1 MSASPVR
8 ERRSD
13 YKLRKKLVNK
23 LRIGI
28 AGLGT
33 VAQGVLH
40 LVRSNGSLMT
50 SRTGIE
56 LVVQRIASRSAKPG
70 VDLLG
75 AVFSTNVHDLV
86 ADPEVDVILELI
98 GGEGLAKDLI
108 ESALAAGKQVVTA
121 NKAVIAA
128 HGDQLLAGGNVPL
141 RFEAAVAGA
150 IPIIQSLQHGL
161 AANRIDAIY
170 GIINGTCNYM
180 LTVMEEEGLAFEEV
194 LAQAQAL
201 GYAEADPAFDIQG
214 TDAAHKLTILAAL
227 GFGTSYDFS
236 ALYVEGITQIA
247 AEDIQYAKELGFKIK
262 HLGIAVHSD
271 AGLETRVHPA
281 LVPES
286 ALLASVNGVM
296 NAVQVVS
303 DGAGETLF
311 SGPGA
316 GGAATA
322 SAVLAD
328 VLSLGS
334 AIAGQSGAGIQR
346 QNQNQDQDQNQ
357 DKPKAGPAPAI
368 GRVAMDDI
376 ASACYLRIPT
386 VDRPGVFAQ
395 VASALSAHSISI
407 EAVIQKE
414 QPASDASVSIV
425 IMTNRVVESVVNA
438 ALEELSTLG
447 TVVGEI
453 TRIRV
458 APTH

>member
-1 MSASPVR
+1 M
-8 ERRSD
+8 
-13 YKLRKKLVNK
+13 NK

-40 LVRSNGSLMT
+40 LIATNGDLVAKRTGVQLSIQRVA
-50 SRTGIE
+50 SRTT
-56 LVVQRIASRSAKPG
+56 KPE

-75 AVFSTNVHDLV
+75 GVFSNNVHDLV
-86 ADPEVDVILELI
+86 ADPDVDVILELI
-98 GGEGLAKDLI
+98 GGEGLAKELI
-108 ESALAAGKQVVTA
+108 ESALAAGKRVVTA

-128 HGDQLLAGGNVPL
+128 HGDQLLASGNVPL

-150 IPIIQSLQHGL
+150 IPIIQSLNQGL
-161 AANRIDAIY
+161 AANRIESIY

-180 LTVMEEEGLAFEEV
+180 LTVMEEEGLAFDQV
-194 LAQAQAL
+194 LSQAQAL
-201 GYAEADPAFDIQG
+201 GYAEADPAFDIEG
-214 TDAAHKLTILAAL
+214 VDAAHKLTILAAL
-227 GFGTSYDFS
+227 GFATSYDFS

-247 AEDIQYAKELGFKIK
+247 AEDIQYAQELGFKIK
-262 HLGIAVHSD
+262 HLGIARNTD

-281 LVPES
+281 LVPTSE
-286 ALLASVNGVM
+286 LLASVNGVM

-303 DGAGETLF
+303 DAAGETLF

-328 VLSLGS
+328 VLTFVATNFSEREPSPPESQGT
-334 AIAGQSGAGIQR
+334 ATQIQ
-346 QNQNQDQDQNQ
+346 
-357 DKPKAGPAPAI
+357 
-368 GRVAMDDI
+368 RVAMDAI
-376 ASACYLRIPT
+376 PSACYLRIPT
-386 VDRPGVFAQ
+386 LDQPGVFAQ

-414 QPASDASVSIV
+414 PSSADTSVSIV
-425 IMTNRVVESVVNA
+425 ILTDMVVESAVNA
-438 ALEELSTLG
+438 ALKDLAELAA
-447 TVVGEI
+447 VVGNI

>member
-1 MSASPVR
+1 M
-8 ERRSD
+8 
-13 YKLRKKLVNK
+13 
-23 LRIGI
+23 
-28 AGLGT
+28 
-33 VAQGVLH
+33 AQGVLH

-50 SRTGIE
+50 SRTGVE

-108 ESALAAGKQVVTA
+108 ESALAAGKPVVTA

-128 HGDQLLAGGNVPL
+128 HGNQLLAGGNVPL

-150 IPIIQSLQHGL
+150 IPIIQSLRQGL

-328 VLSLGS
+328 VLSLGP
-334 AIAGQSGAGIQR
+334 AIAGQSGAAAQR
-346 QNQNQDQDQNQ
+346 QNQNQ

-368 GRVAMDDI
+368 SRVAMDDI

-438 ALEELSTLG
+438 ALKELSALD

>member
-1 MSASPVR
+1 
-8 ERRSD
+8 
-13 YKLRKKLVNK
+13 
-23 LRIGI
+23 
-28 AGLGT
+28 

-50 SRTGIE
+50 SRTGVE

-108 ESALAAGKQVVTA
+108 ESALAAGKPVVTA

-128 HGDQLLAGGNVPL
+128 HGNQLLAGGNVPL

-150 IPIIQSLQHGL
+150 IPIIQSLRQGL

-247 AEDIQYAKELGFKIK
+247 AADIQYAKELGFKIK

-334 AIAGQSGAGIQR
+334 AIAGQSGAAAQR
-346 QNQNQDQDQNQ
+346 QNQNQ

-368 GRVAMDDI
+368 SRVAMDDI

-438 ALEELSTLG
+438 ALKELSALD

>member
-1 MSASPVR
+1 M
-8 ERRSD
+8 
-13 YKLRKKLVNK
+13 NK

-40 LVRSNGSLMT
+40 LIATNGDLMAKRT
-50 SRTGIE
+50 GVQLSIQRVASRTT
-56 LVVQRIASRSAKPG
+56 KPE

-75 AVFSTNVHDLV
+75 GVFSNNVHDLV
-86 ADPEVDVILELI
+86 ADPDVDVILELI
-98 GGEGLAKDLI
+98 GGEGLAKELI
-108 ESALAAGKQVVTA
+108 ESALAAGKRVVTA

-128 HGDQLLAGGNVPL
+128 HGDQLLASGNVPL

-150 IPIIQSLQHGL
+150 IPIIQSLNQGL
-161 AANRIDAIY
+161 AANRIESIY

-180 LTVMEEEGLAFEEV
+180 LTVMEEEGLAFDQV
-194 LAQAQAL
+194 LSQAQAL
-201 GYAEADPAFDIQG
+201 GYAEADPAFDIEG
-214 TDAAHKLTILAAL
+214 VDAAHKLTILAAL
-227 GFGTSYDFS
+227 GFATSYDFS

-247 AEDIQYAKELGFKIK
+247 AEDIQYAQELGFKIK
-262 HLGIAVHSD
+262 HLGIARNTD

-281 LVPES
+281 LVPTSE
-286 ALLASVNGVM
+286 LLASVNGVM

-303 DGAGETLF
+303 DAAGETLF

-328 VLSLGS
+328 VLTFAATNFSERKPSPPESQGT
-334 AIAGQSGAGIQR
+334 ATQIQ
-346 QNQNQDQDQNQ
+346 
-357 DKPKAGPAPAI
+357 
-368 GRVAMDDI
+368 RVAMDAI
-376 ASACYLRIPT
+376 PSACYLRIPT
-386 VDRPGVFAQ
+386 LDQPGVFAQ

-414 QPASDASVSIV
+414 PSSADTSVSIV
-425 IMTNRVVESVVNA
+425 ILTDMVVESAVNA
-438 ALEELSTLG
+438 ALKDLAELAA
-447 TVVGEI
+447 VVGNI

>member
-1 MSASPVR
+1 M
-8 ERRSD
+8 
-13 YKLRKKLVNK
+13 NK

-40 LVRSNGSLMT
+40 LIATNGDLVAKRTGVQLSIQRVA
-50 SRTGIE
+50 SRT
-56 LVVQRIASRSAKPG
+56 AKPE

-75 AVFSTNVHDLV
+75 GVFSNNVHDLV
-86 ADPEVDVILELI
+86 ADPDVDVILELI
-98 GGEGLAKDLI
+98 GGEGLAKELI
-108 ESALAAGKQVVTA
+108 ESALAARKRVVTA
-121 NKAVIAA
+121 NKAVIAV
-128 HGDQLLAGGNVPL
+128 HGDQLLASGNVPL

-150 IPIIQSLQHGL
+150 IPIIQSLNQGL
-161 AANRIDAIY
+161 AANRIESIY

-180 LTVMEEEGLAFEEV
+180 LTVMEEEGLAFDQV
-194 LAQAQAL
+194 LSQAQAL
-201 GYAEADPAFDIQG
+201 GYAEADPAFDIEG
-214 TDAAHKLTILAAL
+214 VDAAHKLTILAAL
-227 GFGTSYDFS
+227 GFATSYDFS

-247 AEDIQYAKELGFKIK
+247 AEDIQYAQELGFKIK
-262 HLGIAVHSD
+262 HLGIARNTD

-281 LVPES
+281 LVPTSE
-286 ALLASVNGVM
+286 LLASVNGVM

-303 DGAGETLF
+303 DAAGETLF

-328 VLSLGS
+328 VLTFAATNFSEREPSPPESQGT
-334 AIAGQSGAGIQR
+334 ATQIQ
-346 QNQNQDQDQNQ
+346 
-357 DKPKAGPAPAI
+357 
-368 GRVAMDDI
+368 RVAMDAI
-376 ASACYLRIPT
+376 PSACYLRIPT
-386 VDRPGVFAQ
+386 LDQPGVFAQ

-414 QPASDASVSIV
+414 PSSADTSVSIV
-425 IMTNRVVESVVNA
+425 ILTDMVVESAVNA
-438 ALEELSTLG
+438 ALKDLAELAA
-447 TVVGEI
+447 VVGNI

>member
-1 MSASPVR
+1 M
-8 ERRSD
+8 
-13 YKLRKKLVNK
+13 
-23 LRIGI
+23 
-28 AGLGT
+28 
-33 VAQGVLH
+33 AQGVLH

-50 SRTGIE
+50 SRTGVE

-108 ESALAAGKQVVTA
+108 ESALAAGKPVVTA

-128 HGDQLLAGGNVPL
+128 HGNQLLAGGNVPL

-150 IPIIQSLQHGL
+150 IPIIQSLRQGL

-247 AEDIQYAKELGFKIK
+247 AADIQYAKELGFKIK

-334 AIAGQSGAGIQR
+334 AIAGQSGAAAQR
-346 QNQNQDQDQNQ
+346 QNQNQ

-368 GRVAMDDI
+368 SRVAMDDI

-438 ALEELSTLG
+438 ALKELSALD

>member
-1 MSASPVR
+1 M
-8 ERRSD
+8 
-13 YKLRKKLVNK
+13 
-23 LRIGI
+23 
-28 AGLGT
+28 
-33 VAQGVLH
+33 AQGVLH

-50 SRTGIE
+50 SRTGVE

-75 AVFSTNVHDLV
+75 AVFSTNVHYLV

-108 ESALAAGKQVVTA
+108 ESALAAGKPVVTA

-128 HGDQLLAGGNVPL
+128 HGNQLLAGGNVPL

-150 IPIIQSLQHGL
+150 IPIIQSLRQGL

-334 AIAGQSGAGIQR
+334 AIAGQSGAAAQR
-346 QNQNQDQDQNQ
+346 QNQNQ

-368 GRVAMDDI
+368 SRVAMDDI

-438 ALEELSTLG
+438 ALKELSALD

>member
-1 MSASPVR
+1 M
-8 ERRSD
+8 
-13 YKLRKKLVNK
+13 NK

-40 LVRSNGSLMT
+40 LIATNGDLMAKRT
-50 SRTGIE
+50 GVQLSIQRVASRTT
-56 LVVQRIASRSAKPG
+56 KPE

-75 AVFSTNVHDLV
+75 GVFSNNVHDLV
-86 ADPEVDVILELI
+86 ADPDVDVILELI
-98 GGEGLAKDLI
+98 GGEGLAKELI
-108 ESALAAGKQVVTA
+108 ESALAAGKRVVTA

-128 HGDQLLAGGNVPL
+128 HGDQLLASGNVPL

-150 IPIIQSLQHGL
+150 IPIIQSLNQGL
-161 AANRIDAIY
+161 AANRIESIY

-180 LTVMEEEGLAFEEV
+180 LTVMEEEGLAFDQV
-194 LAQAQAL
+194 LSQAQAL
-201 GYAEADPAFDIQG
+201 GYAEADPAFDIEG
-214 TDAAHKLTILAAL
+214 VDAAHKLTILAAL
-227 GFGTSYDFS
+227 GFATSYDFS

-247 AEDIQYAKELGFKIK
+247 AEDIQYAQELGFKIK
-262 HLGIAVHSD
+262 HLGIARNTD

-281 LVPES
+281 LVPTSE
-286 ALLASVNGVM
+286 LLASVNGVM

-303 DGAGETLF
+303 DAAGETLF

-316 GGAATA
+316 GVAATA

-328 VLSLGS
+328 VLTFAATNFSEREPSPPESLGT
-334 AIAGQSGAGIQR
+334 ATQIQ
-346 QNQNQDQDQNQ
+346 
-357 DKPKAGPAPAI
+357 
-368 GRVAMDDI
+368 RVAMDAI
-376 ASACYLRIPT
+376 PSACYLRIPT
-386 VDRPGVFAQ
+386 LDQPGVFAQ

-414 QPASDASVSIV
+414 PSSADTSVSIV
-425 IMTNRVVESVVNA
+425 ILTDMVVESAVNA
-438 ALEELSTLG
+438 ALKDLAELAA
-447 TVVGEI
+447 VVGNI

>member
-1 MSASPVR
+1 
-8 ERRSD
+8 
-13 YKLRKKLVNK
+13 
-23 LRIGI
+23 
-28 AGLGT
+28 

-50 SRTGIE
+50 SRTGVE

-108 ESALAAGKQVVTA
+108 ESALAAGKPVVTA

-128 HGDQLLAGGNVPL
+128 HGNQLLAGGNVPL

-150 IPIIQSLQHGL
+150 IPIIQSLHQGL

-201 GYAEADPAFDIQG
+201 GYAEADPVFDIEG

-281 LVPES
+281 LVLES

-334 AIAGQSGAGIQR
+334 AIAGQSGAAAQR
-346 QNQNQDQDQNQ
+346 QNQNQ

-368 GRVAMDDI
+368 SRVAMDDI

-438 ALEELSTLG
+438 ALKELSALD

>member
-1 MSASPVR
+1 VR
-8 ERRSD
+8 DRRSD

-50 SRTGIE
+50 SRTGVE

-108 ESALAAGKQVVTA
+108 ESALAAGKPVVTA

-128 HGDQLLAGGNVPL
+128 HGNQLLAGGNVPL

-150 IPIIQSLQHGL
+150 IPIIQSLHQGL

-286 ALLASVNGVM
+286 ALLANVNGVM

-334 AIAGQSGAGIQR
+334 AIAGQSGAVAQR
-346 QNQNQDQDQNQ
+346 QNQNQDQNQ

-368 GRVAMDDI
+368 SRVAMDDI

-438 ALEELSTLG
+438 ALKELSALDA
-447 TVVGEI
+447 VVGEI

>member
-1 MSASPVR
+1 VR
-8 ERRSD
+8 DRRSD

-50 SRTGIE
+50 SRTGVE

-108 ESALAAGKQVVTA
+108 ESALAAGKPVVTA

-128 HGDQLLAGGNVPL
+128 HGNQLLAGGNVPL

-150 IPIIQSLQHGL
+150 IPIIQSLRQGL

-236 ALYVEGITQIA
+236 ALYVEGIIQIA

-334 AIAGQSGAGIQR
+334 AIAGQSGAAAQR
-346 QNQNQDQDQNQ
+346 QNQNQ

-368 GRVAMDDI
+368 SRVAMDDI

-438 ALEELSTLG
+438 ALKELSALD

>member
-1 MSASPVR
+1 M
-8 ERRSD
+8 
-13 YKLRKKLVNK
+13 
-23 LRIGI
+23 
-28 AGLGT
+28 
-33 VAQGVLH
+33 AQGVLH
-40 LVRSNGSLMT
+40 LIKTNGALMT

-56 LVVQRIASRSAKPG
+56 LVVQRIASRSAKPDM
-70 VDLLG
+70 DLLG
-75 AVFSTNVHDLV
+75 AVFSTDVHDLV

-108 ESALAAGKQVVTA
+108 ESALAAGKPVVTA

-150 IPIIQSLQHGL
+150 IPIIQSLHQGL

-201 GYAEADPAFDIQG
+201 GYAEADPAFDIEG

-334 AIAGQSGAGIQR
+334 AIAGQSGAAAQR
-346 QNQNQDQDQNQ
+346 QNQNQNQNQNQDENQ

-368 GRVAMDDI
+368 RRVAMDDI

-438 ALEELSTLG
+438 ALKELSALD

>member
-1 MSASPVR
+1 M
-8 ERRSD
+8 
-13 YKLRKKLVNK
+13 
-23 LRIGI
+23 
-28 AGLGT
+28 
-33 VAQGVLH
+33 AQGVLH

-50 SRTGIE
+50 SRTGVE

-108 ESALAAGKQVVTA
+108 ESALAAGKPVVTA

-128 HGDQLLAGGNVPL
+128 HGNQLLAGGNVPL

-150 IPIIQSLQHGL
+150 IPIIQSLRQGL

-281 LVPES
+281 LVLES

-334 AIAGQSGAGIQR
+334 AIAGQSGAAAQR
-346 QNQNQDQDQNQ
+346 QNQNQ

-368 GRVAMDDI
+368 SRVAMDDI

-438 ALEELSTLG
+438 ALKELSALD

>member
-1 MSASPVR
+1 M
-8 ERRSD
+8 
-13 YKLRKKLVNK
+13 NK

-40 LVRSNGSLMT
+40 LIATNGDLMAKRT
-50 SRTGIE
+50 GVQLSIQRVASRTT
-56 LVVQRIASRSAKPG
+56 KPE

-75 AVFSTNVHDLV
+75 GVFSNNVHDLV
-86 ADPEVDVILELI
+86 ADPDVDVILELI
-98 GGEGLAKDLI
+98 GGEGLAKELI
-108 ESALAAGKQVVTA
+108 ESALAAGKRVVTA

-128 HGDQLLAGGNVPL
+128 HGDQLLASGNVPL

-150 IPIIQSLQHGL
+150 IPIIQSLNQGL
-161 AANRIDAIY
+161 AANRIESIY

-180 LTVMEEEGLAFEEV
+180 LTVMEEEGLAFDQV
-194 LAQAQAL
+194 LSQAQAL
-201 GYAEADPAFDIQG
+201 GYAEADPAFDIEG
-214 TDAAHKLTILAAL
+214 VDAAHKLTILAAL
-227 GFGTSYDFS
+227 GFATSYDFS

-247 AEDIQYAKELGFKIK
+247 AEDIQYAQELGFKIK
-262 HLGIAVHSD
+262 HLGIARNTD

-281 LVPES
+281 LVPTSE
-286 ALLASVNGVM
+286 LLASVNGVM

-303 DGAGETLF
+303 DAAGETLF

-328 VLSLGS
+328 VLTFAATNFSEREPSPPESQGT
-334 AIAGQSGAGIQR
+334 ATQIQ
-346 QNQNQDQDQNQ
+346 
-357 DKPKAGPAPAI
+357 
-368 GRVAMDDI
+368 RVAMDAI
-376 ASACYLRIPT
+376 PSACYLRIPT
-386 VDRPGVFAQ
+386 LDQPGVFAQ

-414 QPASDASVSIV
+414 PSSADTPVSIV
-425 IMTNRVVESVVNA
+425 ILTDMVVESAVNA
-438 ALEELSTLG
+438 ALKDLAELAA
-447 TVVGEI
+447 VVGNI

>member
-1 MSASPVR
+1 VR
-8 ERRSD
+8 DRRSD

-50 SRTGIE
+50 SRTGVE

-108 ESALAAGKQVVTA
+108 ESALAAGKPVVTA

-128 HGDQLLAGGNVPL
+128 HGNQLLAGGNVPL

-150 IPIIQSLQHGL
+150 IPIIQSLRQGL

-334 AIAGQSGAGIQR
+334 AIAGQSGAAAQR
-346 QNQNQDQDQNQ
+346 QNQNQ

-368 GRVAMDDI
+368 SRVAMDDI

-438 ALEELSTLG
+438 ALKELSALD

>member
-1 MSASPVR
+1 
-8 ERRSD
+8 
-13 YKLRKKLVNK
+13 
-23 LRIGI
+23 
-28 AGLGT
+28 
-33 VAQGVLH
+33 
-40 LVRSNGSLMT
+40 MT
-50 SRTGIE
+50 SRTGVE

-108 ESALAAGKQVVTA
+108 ESALAAGKPVVTA

-150 IPIIQSLQHGL
+150 IPIIQSLHQGL

-334 AIAGQSGAGIQR
+334 AIAGQSGAAAQR
-346 QNQNQDQDQNQ
+346 QNQNQ

-368 GRVAMDDI
+368 SRVAMDDI

-438 ALEELSTLG
+438 ALKELSALD

>member
-13 YKLRKKLVNK
+13 HKLRKKLVNK

-50 SRTGIE
+50 SRTGVE

-108 ESALAAGKQVVTA
+108 ESALAAGKPVVTA

-128 HGDQLLAGGNVPL
+128 HGNQLLAGGNVPL

-150 IPIIQSLQHGL
+150 IPIIQSLRQGL

-334 AIAGQSGAGIQR
+334 AIAGQSGAAAQR
-346 QNQNQDQDQNQ
+346 QNQNQ

-368 GRVAMDDI
+368 SRVAMDDI

-438 ALEELSTLG
+438 ALKELSALD

>member
-1 MSASPVR
+1 M
-8 ERRSD
+8 
-13 YKLRKKLVNK
+13 
-23 LRIGI
+23 
-28 AGLGT
+28 
-33 VAQGVLH
+33 AQGVLH

-50 SRTGIE
+50 SRTGVE

-108 ESALAAGKQVVTA
+108 ESALAAGKPVVTA

-128 HGDQLLAGGNVPL
+128 HGNQLLAGGNVPL

-150 IPIIQSLQHGL
+150 IPIIQSLHQGL

-311 SGPGA
+311 SGQGA

-334 AIAGQSGAGIQR
+334 AIAGQSGAVAQR
-346 QNQNQDQDQNQ
+346 QNQNQDQNQ

-368 GRVAMDDI
+368 SRVAMDDI

-425 IMTNRVVESVVNA
+425 IMTNRVVESVVNV
-438 ALEELSTLG
+438 ALKELSALD

>member
-1 MSASPVR
+1 M
-8 ERRSD
+8 
-13 YKLRKKLVNK
+13 
-23 LRIGI
+23 
-28 AGLGT
+28 
-33 VAQGVLH
+33 AQGVLH
-40 LVRSNGSLMT
+40 LIKTNGALMT

-56 LVVQRIASRSAKPG
+56 LVVQRIASRSAKPDM
-70 VDLLG
+70 DLLG
-75 AVFSTNVHDLV
+75 AVFSTDVHDLV

-108 ESALAAGKQVVTA
+108 ESALAADKSVVTA

-150 IPIIQSLQHGL
+150 IPIIQSLHQGL

-201 GYAEADPAFDIQG
+201 GYAEADPAFDIEG

-334 AIAGQSGAGIQR
+334 AIAGQSGAAAQR
-346 QNQNQDQDQNQ
+346 QNQNQNQNQDENQ

-368 GRVAMDDI
+368 RRVAMDDI

-438 ALEELSTLG
+438 ALKELSALD

>member
-1 MSASPVR
+1 M
-8 ERRSD
+8 
-13 YKLRKKLVNK
+13 
-23 LRIGI
+23 
-28 AGLGT
+28 
-33 VAQGVLH
+33 AQGVLH

-50 SRTGIE
+50 SRTGVE

-108 ESALAAGKQVVTA
+108 ESALAAGKPVVTA

-128 HGDQLLAGGNVPL
+128 DGNQLLAGGNVPL

-150 IPIIQSLQHGL
+150 IPIIQSLRQGL

-201 GYAEADPAFDIQG
+201 GYAEADPAFDIEG

-334 AIAGQSGAGIQR
+334 AIAGQSGAAAQR
-346 QNQNQDQDQNQ
+346 QNQNQ

-368 GRVAMDDI
+368 SRVAMDDI

-438 ALEELSTLG
+438 ALKELSALD

>member
-1 MSASPVR
+1 M
-8 ERRSD
+8 
-13 YKLRKKLVNK
+13 NK

-40 LVRSNGSLMT
+40 LIATNGDLMAKRT
-50 SRTGIE
+50 GVQLSIQRVASRT
-56 LVVQRIASRSAKPG
+56 AKPK

-75 AVFSTNVHDLV
+75 GVFSNNVHDLV
-86 ADPEVDVILELI
+86 ADPDVDVILELI
-98 GGEGLAKDLI
+98 GGEGLAKELI
-108 ESALAAGKQVVTA
+108 ESALAAGKRVVTA

-128 HGDQLLAGGNVPL
+128 HGDQLLASGNVPL

-150 IPIIQSLQHGL
+150 IPIIQSLNQGL
-161 AANRIDAIY
+161 AANRIESIY

-180 LTVMEEEGLAFEEV
+180 LTVMEEEGLAFDQV
-194 LAQAQAL
+194 LSQAQAL
-201 GYAEADPAFDIQG
+201 GYAEADPAFDIEG
-214 TDAAHKLTILAAL
+214 VDAAHKLTILAAL
-227 GFGTSYDFS
+227 GFATSYDFS

-247 AEDIQYAKELGFKIK
+247 AEDIQYAQELGFKIK
-262 HLGIAVHSD
+262 HLGIARNTD

-281 LVPES
+281 LVPTSE
-286 ALLASVNGVM
+286 LLASVNGVM

-303 DGAGETLF
+303 DAAGETLF

-328 VLSLGS
+328 VLTFVATNFSEREPSPPESQGT
-334 AIAGQSGAGIQR
+334 ATQIQ
-346 QNQNQDQDQNQ
+346 
-357 DKPKAGPAPAI
+357 
-368 GRVAMDDI
+368 RVAMDAI
-376 ASACYLRIPT
+376 PSACYLRIPT
-386 VDRPGVFAQ
+386 LDQPGVFAQ

-414 QPASDASVSIV
+414 PSSADTSVSIV
-425 IMTNRVVESVVNA
+425 ILTDMVVESAVNA
-438 ALEELSTLG
+438 ALKDLAELAA
-447 TVVGEI
+447 VVGNI

>member
-1 MSASPVR
+1 M
-8 ERRSD
+8 
-13 YKLRKKLVNK
+13 
-23 LRIGI
+23 
-28 AGLGT
+28 
-33 VAQGVLH
+33 AQGVLH

-50 SRTGIE
+50 SRTGVE

-108 ESALAAGKQVVTA
+108 ESALAAGKPVVTA

-128 HGDQLLAGGNVPL
+128 HGNQLLAGGNVPL

-150 IPIIQSLQHGL
+150 IPIIQSLHQGL

-334 AIAGQSGAGIQR
+334 AIAGQSGAVAQR
-346 QNQNQDQDQNQ
+346 QNQNQDQNQ

-368 GRVAMDDI
+368 SRVAMDDI

-438 ALEELSTLG
+438 ALKELSALDA
-447 TVVGEI
+447 VVGEI